1 MFIGFDYGTANC
13 SVAVMRDH
21 GPELLT
27 LENNEP
33 YLPSMLCAPTR
44 EAVSEC
50 LHRHWQ
56 VPTGS
61 EENQQLLR
69 RAISYNRE
77 EDIPVNG
84 DSVLFGLQAL
94 AHYMEDPE
102 EVYFVRSPKSF
113 LGANG
118 LKPQQIALFEDLVC
132 AMMFHIKRQA
142 ENVLQTGIEQAV
154 IGRPINFQGI
164 GGEEANRQAQG
175 ILQRAAERA
184 GFKAIEF
191 QFEPVAAGLDFEAT
205 LSEEQTVLVVDIGG
219 GTTDCSVLL
228 MGPQWRDRAD
238 RQQSLLGHS
247 GCRVGGND
255 LDIMLAFKQLMPL
268 FGLGGETAKGIALP
282 ALPYWNAVAT
292 NDVPAQNDFY
302 SAANGRV
309 LRDLILDAAEPEKVK
324 RLLKVYQQRLSYRLV
339 RAAEESKIALS
350 GQTAIS
356 APLGFVQADLAES
369 ISQAQLADAISQP
382 LMRIQEQVSAA
393 LASSQTAPQVIYL
406 TGGSARSPAARRA
419 ATAAAWHSDRRRQRL
434 RLGHRRAGA
443 LGANAVPLTARG
455 RARRALAHWR
465 LYIMS
470 TILTL
475 DSARLRLRPWRDE
488 DLPAFAALNADPQ
501 VMRYFPAT
509 MTAEES
515 RAQAERIRAFM
526 QQHGWGLWA
535 VEVKDSAPFIGF
547 VGLARPSDDLPCS
560 PCVEIGWRLAAAHWG
575 NGYAAEAARAAL
587 ACAFDTLHLP
597 EVVSFTAENNQPSR
611 RVMTRIGMQFDGET
625 FLHPRLPA
633 GHPLQKHVL
642 YRLNRQ
648 TWRER
653 RGD

>member
-13 SVAVMRDH
+13 SVAVMRDN

-27 LENNEP
+27 LENNGP
-33 YLPSMLCAPTR
+33 YLPSMLCAPSR

-77 EDIPVNG
+77 EDIPVGG
-84 DSVLFGLQAL
+84 DSLQFGLQAL
-94 AHYMEDPE
+94 AQYVEDPE
-102 EVYFVRSPKSF
+102 DVYFVRSPKSF

-142 ENVLQTGIEQAV
+142 ESELQTGIDQAV

-184 GFKAIEF
+184 GFKDIEF

-268 FGLGGETAKGIALP
+268 FGMGGETEKGIALP

-292 NDVPAQNDFY
+292 NDVPAQMDFY
-302 SAANGRV
+302 SSANGRM
-309 LRDLILDAAEPEKVK
+309 LRDLIRDAAEPEKVK
-324 RLLKVYQQRLSYRLV
+324 RLLKVHQQRLSYRLV

-350 GQTAIS
+350 GQQSVS
-356 APLGFVQADLAES
+356 APLAFVQPELAET
-369 ISQAQLADAISQP
+369 IGQHQLAEAISQP
-382 LMRIQEQVSAA
+382 LMRIQEQVNAA
-393 LASSQTAPQVIYL
+393 LASSQSAPQVIYL
-406 TGGSARSPAARRA
+406 TGGSARSPLLRA
-419 ATAAAWHSDRRRQRL
+419 ALQQQLPGIPIVGGNDFGSVTA
-434 RLGHRRAGA
+434 
-443 LGANAVPLTARG
+443 
-455 RARRALAHWR
+455 
-465 LYIMS
+465 
-470 TILTL
+470 
-475 DSARLRLRPWRDE
+475 
-488 DLPAFAALNADPQ
+488 
-501 VMRYFPAT
+501 
-509 MTAEES
+509 
-515 RAQAERIRAFM
+515 
-526 QQHGWGLWA
+526 
-535 VEVKDSAPFIGF
+535 
-547 VGLARPSDDLPCS
+547 GLAR
-560 PCVEIGWRLAAAHWG
+560 WAQ
-575 NGYAAEAARAAL
+575 
-587 ACAFDTLHLP
+587 TL
-597 EVVSFTAENNQPSR
+597 FR
-611 RVMTRIGMQFDGET
+611 
-625 FLHPRLPA
+625 
-633 GHPLQKHVL
+633 
-642 YRLNRQ
+642 
-648 TWRER
+648 
-653 RGD
+653 